1 MRSYYQKLYQS
12 ITELFILIFFFYSEV
27 ISVKQGEDSTSV
39 QNKVLNESEPL
50 KNRVISDK
58 NVNRRHKKRIHLVT
72 KPSDVW
78 LHRDGRV
85 HEISFLDPQDSTE
98 KIYDGKPSL
107 ITIFLLMKDRF
118 VVFYHKLIYNVSK
131 VRYAC

>member
-1 MRSYYQKLYQS
+1 MFFN
-12 ITELFILIFFFYSEV
+12 LFSSFNYSDV
-27 ISVKQGEDSTSV
+27 ISVQQGEEVKSV

-50 KNRVISDK
+50 KNNIISDK
-58 NVNRRHKKRIHLVT
+58 TVNRRHKKRIHLVT

-98 KIYDGKPSL
+98 KLSDGK
-107 ITIFLLMKDRF
+107 TIFAKIVKSIHIFFRDSYYDVYYLSF
-118 VVFYHKLIYNVSK
+118 
-131 VRYAC
+131 

>member
-1 MRSYYQKLYQS
+1 M
-12 ITELFILIFFFYSEV
+12 

-98 KIYDGKPSL
+98 KIYDGKPSS
-107 ITIFLLMKDRF
+107 ITIFILLMKDMF
-118 VVFYHKLIYNVSK
+118 VVFYNKLMYN
-131 VRYAC
+131 YTN